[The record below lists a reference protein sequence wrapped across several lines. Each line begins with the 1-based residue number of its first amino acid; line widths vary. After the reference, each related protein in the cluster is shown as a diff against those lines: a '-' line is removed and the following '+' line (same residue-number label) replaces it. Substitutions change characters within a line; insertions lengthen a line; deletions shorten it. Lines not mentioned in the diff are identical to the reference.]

1 MTPET
6 TFLLTGGWDGSRLS
20 SVETFPT
27 GCAVPDLPE
36 GRKGPMTFLTADPS
50 PSLVTCGGET
60 DNGPIRSCLTLQ
72 GSWVGGLVGDLP
84 NDRILGSAVTLPGH
98 GVYLLGGGAHAMR
111 VTSDFLEAGSDVWG
125 AGPALPESMAFPCT
139 VALSTSFLT
148 VNGRSVR
155 EYDIRTGW
163 KSQDTWPYL
172 QTGGDI
178 GYHPGCAL
186 VGHQGVITCLAWHRL
201 GDTKSVNK

>member
-1 MTPET
+1 M
-6 TFLLTGGWDGSRLS
+6 
-20 SVETFPT
+20 
-27 GCAVPDLPE
+27 
-36 GRKGPMTFLTADPS
+36 
-50 PSLVTCGGET
+50 
-60 DNGPIRSCLTLQ
+60 
-72 GSWVGGLVGDLP
+72 
-84 NDRILGSAVTLPGH
+84 TLPGH

>member
-1 MTPET
+1 M
-6 TFLLTGGWDGSRLS
+6 
-20 SVETFPT
+20 
-27 GCAVPDLPE
+27 PDLPE
-36 GRKGPMTFLTADPS
+36 GLNGPMTFLTADSS
-50 PSLVTCGGET
+50 PSIVTCGGET
-60 DNGPIRSCLTLQ
+60 DNGFNKSCLSLQ

-84 NDRILGSAVTLPGH
+84 NDRSHGSAVTLPGH
-98 GVYLLGGGAHAMR
+98 GVYLLGGDAHAMR
-111 VTSDFLEAGSDVWG
+111 VTSDLLKSGSDVWV

-155 EYDIRTGW
+155 EYDISSGW
-163 KSQDTWPYL
+163 KSQNTWPYL

-186 VGHQGVITCLAWHRL
+186 VGHQGVITWL
-201 GDTKSVNK
+201 GLGKQ

>member
-1 MTPET
+1 MINDHDRGYEHRSLWSLIILIHAWMYCSCYDR
-6 TFLLTGGWDGSRLS
+6 LLIIAMICWSTYEQGCWSCMITYIIMSSWTLS
-20 SVETFPT
+20 W
-27 GCAVPDLPE
+27 
-36 GRKGPMTFLTADPS
+36 
-50 PSLVTCGGET
+50 
-60 DNGPIRSCLTLQ
+60 TL
-72 GSWVGGLVGDLP
+72 LP